1 MKVLPDRKV
10 YLDLLVSKVC
20 LEILAL
26 QARKVMLGLLGH
38 KVVLDLPELLGL
50 QVPKVYKVLWVLR
63 DRKAL

>member
-26 QARKVMLGLLGH
+26 QVRRVMPGLLAH

-50 QVPKVYKVLWVLR
+50 QAPKVHKVL
-63 DRKAL
+63 

>member
-50 QVPKVYKVLWVLR
+50 QAPKVHKVP
-63 DRKAL
+63 